1 MPGVKEKVRERAKA
15 RARGKAKEKARAK
28 ARGKVRGK
36 VKGKV
41 KDRDKV
47 LTVQA
52 RLRVRHLPVGVEG
65 HPRAESPARIR
76 RRPPEACSR
85 KRDRKTVTAALL
97 TVSTPPKPQPV
108 T

>member
-1 MPGVKEKVRERAKA
+1 VPGVKEKVRERGKAK
-15 RARGKAKEKARAK
+15 ARGKAKEKVRAK
-28 ARGKVRGK
+28 GRGKVRA
-36 VKGKV
+36 KGKV

-97 TVSTPPKPQPV
+97 TVSMPPKPQPV